1 LGLSSHGAE
10 IKFGRSLSDEAVD
23 PRESLMIFGA
33 SGYHLGIMTGADC
46 HLELDG
52 CIEEVILK

>member
-1 LGLSSHGAE
+1 LSSHGAE